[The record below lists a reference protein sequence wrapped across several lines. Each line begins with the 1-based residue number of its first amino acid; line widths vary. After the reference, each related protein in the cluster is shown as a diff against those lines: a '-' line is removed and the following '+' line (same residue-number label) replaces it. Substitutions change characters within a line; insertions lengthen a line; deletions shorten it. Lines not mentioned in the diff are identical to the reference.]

1 MSPLTKE
8 QAEMVVAIVRVAKM
22 MDQPLATEVARTIE
36 KLEADAE
43 SYRRKAF
50 EGGRVKRS
58 KLGWMYERNAEQ
70 LAKNAA
76 MMRELRDRFAS
87 WRNPP

>member
-8 QAEMVVAIVRVAKM
+8 QAEMVVSIVRVAKM
-22 MDQPLATEVARTIE
+22 MGQPLSTEVARTIE
-36 KLEADAE
+36 KLEEDAE
-43 SYRRKAF
+43 NYRRKAF

-58 KLGWMYERNAEQ
+58 KLGWMYVRSAEQ

-76 MMRELRDRFAS
+76 MMRELRERFAS
-87 WRNPP
+87 WR